1 MKVPKDII
9 FTSFTVGNYEIFIF
23 QNPEGELITVKTYK
37 YGE

>member
-1 MKVPKDII
+1 MRGSEDLI

>member
-1 MKVPKDII
+1 MRVPEDII

-23 QNPEGELITVKTYK
+23 QDPEGELITLKTYK